1 MLVNEKPK
9 ISIVIATFNSE
20 RTLVKVLSSI
30 ARQHYPKD
38 KIEIIVVDGG
48 SSDAT
53 KKIAA
58 SFGCTIINN
67 SRTEPV
73 YAKYLGYVNA
83 KGKYLTYMD
92 HDEEIENVNSLTLKT
107 SILSNNNKIKAV
119 VGSGYKNPPK
129 YPIINDYIN
138 EFGDPFSFFIYRLS
152 KSEHFFIK
160 QMKSRYDIDDENNQ
174 SITLNFTVSNYLP
187 IIELCAAGGM
197 IDLPWM
203 KENFPDT
210 LKTPK
215 LIPHLFYLMI
225 SKNSLLAIT
234 KNDALVHYS
243 SENLNK
249 YLNKIRWRVKNN
261 IHHVSGMGFAGF
273 DGRIK
278 FNNSWAKYKKYFFI
292 PYAFTFALIDAF
304 YLMITRKKVLYIIHY
319 FLCIYTACLIL
330 YHYCI
335 TIIGIK
341 PSLKSYDELKSIDTD
356 Q

>member
-1 MLVNEKPK
+1 MIIEKPK

-30 ARQHYPKD
+30 ACQNYPKD

-48 SSDAT
+48 SADAT

-58 SFGCTIINN
+58 DFGCIIIENP
-67 SRTEPV
+67 RTEPV
-73 YAKYLGYVNA
+73 YAKFLGYLQA
-83 KGKYLTYMD
+83 TGKCLVYLD
-92 HDEEIENVNSLTLKT
+92 HDEEIENTNSFNLKT
-107 SILSNNNKIKAV
+107 SIISDNTKVKAV
-119 VGSGYKNPPK
+119 IGSGYKNPIK

-152 KSEHFFIK
+152 KNEHFFIK
-160 QMKSRYDIDDENNQ
+160 QMESRYKIENENNQ
-174 SITLNFTVSNYLP
+174 SITFNFTNYNVLP

-215 LIPHLFYLMI
+215 LIPHFFYLMI
-225 SKNSLLAIT
+225 AKNPLLAIT
-234 KNDALVHYS
+234 KNDALIHYS
-243 SENLNK
+243 SETLNH
-249 YLNKIRWRVKNN
+249 YLKKIHWRVKNN

-335 TIIGIK
+335 KIIGIK

-356 Q
+356 R